1 VSGKTTWARYA
12 FANAGSKSSPLP
24 DGDFYRSLQDTH
36 RRKAMYCIVYDGVL
50 PWEKMDPERSIA
62 GRLLH
67 QHLKN
72 GAENKL
78 WPPFARKHDLEH
90 CPDLTLRR
98 VVDEIL
104 PPSLCRSRRR
114 VIVIN
119 FDEVADVLEN
129 NKELLTE
136 VLKVLVDSKALCY
149 FCILLTSTHA
159 LDVLKLPRSSGFG
172 HVAISLPLLSVE
184 HMYEVVQHI
193 TRLCFEAV
201 QPAEAGP
208 IATRILPNVQIPP
221 VEPQMVHELRHF
233 TYLLELLA
241 GVPRFLEK
249 ALFSLGFD
257 SSSHAFQPEV
267 FLHNLELVEDSHFV
281 FNQLLR
287 GVVRFITLKYNRF
300 LGYLN
305 TLEIFPLLISCSLFG
320 ACFYR
325 SEKISFESNERGVE
339 GGHHNIGALEDDGV
353 IFLTEPPAGQSGMP
367 SLPVAPPAPAD
378 WSEGSSLLR
387 PWRTSRKARDN
398 QAFCIVIPFIW
409 MHLVVARAALYATP
423 LSPPLP
429 QIQLLS
435 QLGSS
440 LTPSEK
446 ERLSLSVLAL
456 RMYFLAECDQAGNGE
471 EMCFGVRDLFPVPL
485 QRTISPSHV
494 CLPAAFSWRVAQSTE
509 EIVAA
514 AFKPARQQSKRQ
526 RQDDDSQQHS
536 LSSAVQVFYQ
546 NKEKAEAPDSF
557 VLSRPVI
564 ALQDKQSH
572 AFKHAVQAGEPGG
585 TVSVTIIRQEHDK
598 FKAACEHLFVFI
610 TDKRVVEK
618 AQSGLKDNE
627 LAIDDTNEE
636 GFYGPLLKRLKLHH
650 DRDEDV
656 LQADPTDSLQLWR
669 LSSSA
674 SSTAAA
680 AATAASASSA
690 VDATS
695 SSPCKKQRASAP
707 LRRSNGST
715 HHRQQARQ
723 RAGRRQR

>member
-1 VSGKTTWARYA
+1 VC
-12 FANAGSKSSPLP
+12 
-24 DGDFYRSLQDTH
+24 GD
-36 RRKAMYCIVYDGVL
+36 
-50 PWEKMDPERSIA
+50 
-62 GRLLH
+62 
-67 QHLKN
+67 
-72 GAENKL
+72 
-78 WPPFARKHDLEH
+78 
-90 CPDLTLRR
+90 
-98 VVDEIL
+98 
-104 PPSLCRSRRR
+104 RRR

-119 FDEVADVLEN
+119 FDEVAKVLEHDRRHF
-129 NKELLTE
+129 ER
-136 VLKVLVDSKALCY
+136 VLQKLVDSLPFCF
-149 FCILLTSTHA
+149 FCILLTSTRA
-159 LDVLKLPRSSGFG
+159 LDVLQLPRSSGIG
-172 HVAISLPLLSVE
+172 HVSISLPLLKVE
-184 HMYEVVQHI
+184 HMYQVVQHV
-193 TRLCFEAV
+193 TELCSSHVA
-201 QPAEAGP
+201 PARPGP
-208 IATRILPNVQIPP
+208 IAKLILSSDQSPP
-221 VEPQMVHELRHF
+221 VDLLTVPELRHF

-241 GVPRFLEK
+241 GVPRFLER
-249 ALFSLGFD
+249 ALFCMGCKQASPVFQPRVFLDTVERLQD
-257 SSSHAFQPEV
+257 SSYV
-267 FLHNLELVEDSHFV
+267 FKE
-281 FNQLLR
+281 LLR
-287 GVVRFITLKYNRF
+287 AVVDVITAKYNQFR
-300 LGYLN
+300 LHLQQ
-305 TLEIFPLLISCSLFG
+305 LEIFPLLVTCSLFG
-320 ACFYR
+320 ARFYR
-325 SEKISFESNERGVE
+325 SQQITYLRNERGVR
-339 GGHHNIGALEDDGV
+339 GCNHNIKDLEDDGV
-353 IFLTEPPAGQSGMP
+353 IFLIEPPLDQSDVH
-367 SLPVAPPAPAD
+367 SLPTAQPGGAG
-378 WSEGSSLLR
+378 WSHRSSLLR
-387 PWRTSRKARDN
+387 PWLTGHDGQDK

-680 AATAASASSA
+680 AATAVSASSA

-695 SSPCKKQRASAP
+695 SSPCKKQRTSAP